1 LIHACFADVGLE
13 FIIITCPNLATRNLM
28 FLRTDVRV
36 DGIDLNPGASFRTSP
51 ANCFS
56 VAGINGRIIYCF
68 TR

>member
-1 LIHACFADVGLE
+1 MSLYRLALTGLS
-13 FIIITCPNLATRNLM
+13 
-28 FLRTDVRV
+28 FLRFMVLSLGTGMRPLAFLY
-36 DGIDLNPGASFRTSP
+36 IFPYTTKTS